1 MRIEVLGSGCPSCK
15 KLFELTKQAVK
26 ELGHTEEVS
35 YSDDIQ
41 RIIAMGVMQVPVLV
55 IDDKPV
61 MTGTTDNV
69 EKIKDFINGHSNPD
83 MPTIGKGGCSC
94 GGKC

>member
-69 EKIKDFINGHSNPD
+69 EKIKDFINGHNNPD
-83 MPTIGKGGCSC
+83 VPTIGKGGCSC

>member
-61 MTGTTDNV
+61 MTGMTDNV
-69 EKIKDFINGHSNPD
+69 EKIKDFINGHNNPD
-83 MPTIGKGGCSC
+83 VPTIGKGDCSC